1 MSVRA
6 PRQLAA
12 MASAGPASALRVV
25 GSLPSAENARTLPI
39 SRRTLLGMMVGG
51 LLVRPAAVRG
61 QAATEAKI
69 GLLTERSLSPEIQ
82 ALRHGLTELGWAEGR
97 SFSIVQRSAEGDLE
111 RLPGLAAELVEAGVS
126 VIVTGVG
133 SPAALAA
140 KRATAKV
147 PIVFVTGGDPVDF
160 GIVTNRLKP
169 GENVTGLGGG
179 IVAIQ
184 ERLEMLRD
192 IAPRTKRVAFLRN
205 VSNPIHPKLFKAVER
220 ESTRLD
226 LELQDF
232 AVLAPTDLEAVFKAM
247 RSKRV
252 DALFV
257 PGDAMFSREREAL
270 VRLAP
275 SFRLPTVYGDRLFP
289 DNGGLMS
296 FSVDLVELC
305 RRAAGHVH
313 RILRGARPGD
323 LAVEEAV
330 KFDMVINVAAASV
343 LGLRIPAALRER
355 AELVGSQ

>member
-1 MSVRA
+1 MVA
-6 PRQLAA
+6 
-12 MASAGPASALRVV
+12 
-25 GSLPSAENARTLPI
+25 SLPHIENPRRLPI
-39 SRRTLLGMMVGG
+39 SRRTLLGVMLGS
-51 LLVRPAAVRG
+51 LLVRPPAVRG

-69 GLLTERSLSPEIQ
+69 GLLTERALSSEIQ
-82 ALRHGLTELGWAEGR
+82 AFRQGLTELGWTEGR
-97 SFSIVQRSAEGDLE
+97 TFSLVQRSAEGDLE
-111 RLPGLAAELVEAGVS
+111 RLPALTAELVEAGVA

-160 GIVTNRLKP
+160 GIVTNRLRP

-179 IVAIQ
+179 TTAIQ

-205 VSNPIHPKLFKAVER
+205 VSNPINPKLFKVVEQEGR
-220 ESTRLD
+220 RLG
-226 LELQDF
+226 LELQDA
-232 AVLAPTDLEAVFKAM
+232 AVLAPAELEAVFKAM
-247 RSKRV
+247 RSKGV

-257 PGDAMFSREREAL
+257 PGDAMFSRERDAL
-270 VRLAP
+270 VRLAS
-275 SFRLPTVYGDRLFP
+275 SFRLPAVYGDRLFP
-289 DNGGLMS
+289 DHGGLMS

-330 KFDMVINVAAASV
+330 KFDVVINVATASF
-343 LGLRIPAALRER
+343 LGLRIPPALRER
-355 AELVGSQ
+355 AELVGQQ

>member
-1 MSVRA
+1 M
-6 PRQLAA
+6 
-12 MASAGPASALRVV
+12 
-25 GSLPSAENARTLPI
+25 GSLPDAENSRTLPI
-39 SRRTLLGMMVGG
+39 SRRTLLGVMLSGV
-51 LLVRPAAVRG
+51 LVRPPAARG
-61 QAATEAKI
+61 QAATEATI
-69 GLLTERSLSPEIQ
+69 GLLTERSPSPEFQ
-82 ALRHGLTELGWAEGR
+82 AFRQGLTELGWAEGR
-97 SFSIVQRSAEGDLE
+97 NFSIVQRSAEGDLE
-111 RLPGLAAELVEAGVS
+111 RLPGLAAELVEAGVT

-160 GIVTNRLKP
+160 GIVTNRRKP

-179 IVAIQ
+179 ILAIQ

-205 VSNPIHPKLFKAVER
+205 PSNPIHAKLFAAVEQ
-220 ESTRLD
+220 EGARLG
-226 LELQDF
+226 LELQDV
-232 AVLAPTDLEAVFKAM
+232 AVLAPSELDAVFRAM
-247 RSKRV
+247 RSKRL

-257 PGDAMFSREREAL
+257 PGDAMFSREHATL
-270 VRLAP
+270 VRLAQ
-275 SFRLPTVYGDRLFP
+275 SFALPAVYGDRLFP

-305 RRAAGHVH
+305 RRAAGYVH

-330 KFDMVINVAAASV
+330 KFDVVINVAAANV

-355 AELVGSQ
+355 AELVGQR